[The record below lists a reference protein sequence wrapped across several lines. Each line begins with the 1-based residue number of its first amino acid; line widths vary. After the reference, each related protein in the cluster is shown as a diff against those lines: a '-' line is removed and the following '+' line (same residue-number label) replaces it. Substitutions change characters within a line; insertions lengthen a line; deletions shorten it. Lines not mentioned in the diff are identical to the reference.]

1 MLDEIDYKMTKFI
14 YNIFNDTPISELP
27 HYLGLIP
34 YEFYVIPGM
43 YIAILQVIWLGTPN
57 PVQFHLLPH
66 WFSYSIFQFLKK
78 TIKRKRP
85 GCFHKDLGKYINASH
100 CKHGHELQ
108 SFPSG
113 HTGVAFSLA
122 TALYM
127 EMHYSENPHFF
138 EMPINNPTTQRIIST
153 SGILVAAMVA
163 LHRVSKGYH
172 SFIDVFAGELIGIS
186 IGFISWIT
194 LNHFKKSYY
203 KTCEEK
209 NKNEPGTSGGSAN
222 KTEKSDSCDNYN
234 KRDDEFTYWTQ
245 DWGLFKS
252 KLYDSIFVNKLTGIT
267 RIILTIPILYLL
279 IKFLTKDVYRLAS
292 IKH

>member
-1 MLDEIDYKMTKFI
+1 MLNKIDYELTKFI
-14 YNIFNDTPISELP
+14 YNMFNDTPISNLP
-27 HYLGLIP
+27 KIFGLIP

-57 PVQFHLLPH
+57 PIQFHLLPH

-78 TIKRKRP
+78 NIKRKRP
-85 GCFHKDLGKYINASH
+85 GCFHDNLSKFINTSH
-100 CKHGHELQ
+100 CQHGHELQ

-113 HTGVAFSLA
+113 HTGVAFALA

-138 EMPINNPTTQRIIST
+138 EIAINKPLNKRIISST
-153 SGILVAAMVA
+153 GIFVAAMIA

-172 SFIDVFAGELIGIS
+172 SFIDVFVGEIIGIS

-194 LNHFKKSYY
+194 LNYFKKSYY
-203 KTCEEK
+203 KLCEQRN
-209 NKNEPGTSGGSAN
+209 NK
-222 KTEKSDSCDNYN
+222 KTDDNLCDNYKKN
-234 KRDDEFTYWTQ
+234 KEGDELSYWTK
-245 DWGLFKS
+245 DWNLFKT
-252 KLYDSIFVNKLTGIT
+252 KLYDDFVVNKLSGIT
-267 RIILTIPILYLL
+267 RVVLTIPILYLL
-279 IKFLTKDVYRLAS
+279 LKFLTKDVFHLAS